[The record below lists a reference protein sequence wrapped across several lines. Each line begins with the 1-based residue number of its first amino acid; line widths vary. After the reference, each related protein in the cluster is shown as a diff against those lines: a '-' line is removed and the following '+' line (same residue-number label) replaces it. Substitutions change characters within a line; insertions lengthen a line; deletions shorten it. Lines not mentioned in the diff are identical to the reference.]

1 MLRNEGKD
9 EGSDRTILFLYIYVY
24 NTENKMIYA
33 LFPNS
38 TLCRL
43 AKLTDKTKTTQKAV
57 FSEVIFFFFQIG
69 RKCVLKTY
77 FTLQNKLMLS

>member
-9 EGSDRTILFLYIYVY
+9 EGSDRMILFLYIYVY
-24 NTENKMIYA
+24 NTENKMLYA
-33 LFPNS
+33 MFPNS

-57 FSEVIFFFFQIG
+57 FSEVIFFFSF
-69 RKCVLKTY
+69 RLEENV
-77 FTLQNKLMLS
+77 F